1 MALQKGRSQLYPR
14 KRSSEV
20 SQVRHDVRELVRVT
34 DTLLGYPNLK
44 EAPFTYDELY
54 NVFRLSGDIAFN
66 LGKMAASSEKDC
78 KPPHKSRRSKP
89 KLPGTLPLEDH
100 DSPLLQLICHKCEAV
115 ATPKW
120 RSGPD
125 GPYTLCNVCGLV
137 YAKRK
142 RRGDFRPAHRA
153 HSRLLGVSSQLHRQ
167 SSQFLSV
174 VKAHQHV

>member
-1 MALQKGRSQLYPR
+1 MSQQIAIQKGRSHLYSR

-34 DTLLGYPNLK
+34 NTLLGYAHIK
-44 EAPFTYDELY
+44 EAPVSYDELY
-54 NVFRLSGDIAFN
+54 NVCRLSGDIAFN
-66 LGKMAASSEKDC
+66 LGRMVASPDKDF

-89 KLPGTLPLEDH
+89 KLKSTSLEDH
-100 DSPLLQLICHKCEAV
+100 DSPLSQLICHKCEAV

-120 RSGPD
+120 RRGPD

-142 RRGDFRPAHRA
+142 RRGDYRPA
-153 HSRLLGVSSQLHRQ
+153 
-167 SSQFLSV
+167 
-174 VKAHQHV
+174 